1 MRKSQPET
9 GFSNQ
14 NKSISGNYIRLPKEE
29 KFTLT
34 KISKRKRFLV
44 IRTKMTL
51 PKQEQEEE
59 EEQKPQRWEI
69 IASIG
74 NVKIKQSLLTDKV
87 ALFFDDDFVTELT
100 ESEINKLA
108 RVVFVLL
115 SQQNKRSRTFIYKG
129 DKVVVRFV
137 IKALQRTQ

>member
-14 NKSISGNYIRLPKEE
+14 NKSISSNYIRLPKEE

-34 KISKRKRFLV
+34 KITKRKRFLV
-44 IRTKMTL
+44 IRTKMAL

-74 NVKIKQSLLTDKV
+74 NIKIKQSLLTDKV
-87 ALFFDDDFVTELT
+87 ALFYEDDFITELS

-115 SQQNKRSRTFIYKG
+115 QQQNKHSRTFVYKSA
-129 DKVVVRFV
+129 KVVVRFV
-137 IKALQRTQ
+137 VKTL

>member
-9 GFSNQ
+9 GFSVQ

-34 KISKRKRFLV
+34 KITKRKRFLV

-51 PKQEQEEE
+51 PKETEEE
-59 EEQKPQRWEI
+59 DETQKPQRWEI

-74 NVKIKQSLLTDKV
+74 NIKIKQSLLTDKV
-87 ALFFDDDFVTELT
+87 ALFFDDDFITELT

-115 SQQNKRSRTFIYKG
+115 QQQNKRSRTFVYKSA
-129 DKVVVRFV
+129 KVVVRFV
-137 IKALQRTQ
+137 VKTL

>member
-14 NKSISGNYIRLPKEE
+14 NKSISSNYIRLPKEE

-34 KISKRKRFLV
+34 KITKRKRFLV
-44 IRTKMTL
+44 IRTKMAL
-51 PKQEQEEE
+51 PKEIKEEE

-74 NVKIKQSLLTDKV
+74 NIKIKQSLLTDKV
-87 ALFFDDDFVTELT
+87 ALFYEDDFITELS

-115 SQQNKRSRTFIYKG
+115 QQQNKHSRTFVYKSA
-129 DKVVVRFV
+129 KVVVRFV
-137 IKALQRTQ
+137 VKTL